1 VKKAQINLL
10 VKWSLIAIVVT
21 VMPLLAFN
29 VVSKANDMSCKNALL
44 ELEGRFRAIRQELI
58 NSGRLEFAVKRA
70 CKIDT
75 ISLFE
80 DYNSSSI
87 LVTSNLSNSESVRS
101 SDGEKPNVFFF
112 ENKKIMHS
120 FNLPGIKISG
130 QHNLCID
137 SRGGDIRLLFEK
149 EDDKIRV
156 KHLDNKLNCGPV
168 DVTQIPLDE
177 SLKKELF
184 DKSSGGLGELPEDID
199 VMQINAMNNAEI
211 SREIVCMNENEADIK
226 ITIRAKEGRKLKD
239 ATYIEIIDRKCPEKI
254 GSNNIDIYN
263 HGVSGIYE
271 ITNINT
277 EIRNNSMI
285 IWQLK
290 DAHIAQL
297 PVTLSYSVNKCIR
310 DCRQDLIKSVFYAK
324 KVFNLDIEDEVAKII
339 PRLPEPKMI
348 DAVKSAVR
356 KGEFDIAIKESL
368 RISDMLKDV
377 DAKILIDE
385 LIEEINS
392 MKTESERID

>member
-1 VKKAQINLL
+1 MQKDFYRILL
-10 VKWSLIAIVVT
+10 
-21 VMPLLAFN
+21 
-29 VVSKANDMSCKNALL
+29 
-44 ELEGRFRAIRQELI
+44 
-58 NSGRLEFAVKRA
+58 
-70 CKIDT
+70 
-75 ISLFE
+75 
-80 DYNSSSI
+80 YN
-87 LVTSNLSNSESVRS
+87 
-101 SDGEKPNVFFF
+101 
-112 ENKKIMHS
+112 
-120 FNLPGIKISG
+120 
-130 QHNLCID
+130 
-137 SRGGDIRLLFEK
+137 
-149 EDDKIRV
+149 
-156 KHLDNKLNCGPV
+156 
-168 DVTQIPLDE
+168 
-177 SLKKELF
+177 
-184 DKSSGGLGELPEDID
+184 
-199 VMQINAMNNAEI
+199 
-211 SREIVCMNENEADIK
+211 
-226 ITIRAKEGRKLKD
+226 
-239 ATYIEIIDRKCPEKI
+239 IE
-254 GSNNIDIYN
+254 IYN